1 MFTFLRGAPCPSFAH
16 RGERGEDT
24 GEGSCALKLKTV
36 QMICLIVLT
45 LVLLSVPPL
54 SREKPAAETAY
65 TQDGHNCVRGHVR
78 DQDNRPI
85 PAARV
90 SLLIE
95 KTLAPV
101 GFLETDQKGDF
112 TFRTVP
118 FNEELMLAVEAD
130 GFTRATVPGIT
141 VRPSY
146 SLVATVRLSREAA
159 KP

>member
-1 MFTFLRGAPCPSFAH
+1 
-16 RGERGEDT
+16 
-24 GEGSCALKLKTV
+24 LKPKTV
-36 QMICLIVLT
+36 QLIGLIVLT
-45 LVLLSVPPL
+45 LVLLSVTPL
-54 SREKPAAETAY
+54 SREKPAVETAY
-65 TQDGHNCVRGHVR
+65 TQDGCTCVRGHVR

-90 SLLIE
+90 SLLVE

-101 GFLETDQKGDF
+101 GFLETDPKGDF
-112 TFRTVP
+112 TFRSVP

-146 SLVATVRLSREAA
+146 SLVATVRLGREAA